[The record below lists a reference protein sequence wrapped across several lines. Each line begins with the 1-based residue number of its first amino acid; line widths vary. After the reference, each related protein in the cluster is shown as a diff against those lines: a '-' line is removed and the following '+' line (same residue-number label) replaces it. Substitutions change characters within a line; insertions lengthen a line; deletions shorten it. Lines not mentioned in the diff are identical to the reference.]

1 MYLIDKTYFLKS
13 IAVPNIE
20 EHNSI
25 ELVALNTSIDR
36 YVRQFLQLTLNNV
49 LFTDLD
55 NNITDGVLSNSAPQK
70 WLNLVNG
77 CTYTKDG
84 KDYTWQG
91 LKYEQGL
98 YKVSI
103 LAHFTYLNHYQSE
116 INTPLGQIQI
126 NAKNGVNINPTEH
139 LTTIWNEFITM
150 YQGSDCNEPYSHF
163 YNGTLFVDYYGASQ
177 SNSGYVSYLQFLT
190 DNKVDYPGFNAGVLN
205 YKNQLGI

>member
-13 IAVPNIE
+13 ISIPNIE

-25 ELVALNTSIDR
+25 ELVGLNVSIDR
-36 YVRQFLQLTLNNV
+36 YVRQFLQMTLNNV

-55 NNITDGVLSNSAPQK
+55 TNITDGVLSNTAPQK

-91 LKYEQGL
+91 LKFEQGL

-103 LAHFTYLNHYQSE
+103 LAHYTYVNHYQTD
-116 INTPLGQIQI
+116 INSPMGQIVVMP
-126 NAKNGVNINPTEH
+126 KNGINVNPTQH
-139 LTTIWNEFITM
+139 LVEVWNEFVEM
-150 YQGSDCNEPYSHF
+150 YQGSYCNEPINHF
-163 YNGTLFVDYYGASQ
+163 YNGVLFVDYYNHD
-177 SNSGYVSYLQFLT
+177 SNNGYVSYLQFLM
-190 DNKVDYPGFNAGVLN
+190 DNKTDYPEYSARPLN
-205 YKNQLGI
+205 FKNEFGI